1 MYEYL
6 DGKLVL
12 KSPTYV
18 VIDIGGV
25 GYHVH
30 ISLHTFSQLKEEE
43 RCRLFISQQIKEDA
57 HLLFGFFEE
66 EERRIFQSLL
76 SVSGIGANTARMIL
90 SSVGPAAIQQ
100 AIVQGDVNLIKQ
112 IKGIGPKTAQR
123 MILELQDK
131 LKKGGSAI
139 TLPVSAQQAASEEA
153 IAALL
158 MLGFGKA
165 QVEKVI
171 SSLTKEG
178 VEEKSVEEL
187 IKLSL
192 KRL

>member
-165 QVEKVI
+165 QVEKVV